1 MKNITLTDMKRLEAK
16 INLLNDKLDVLMES
30 QGVQLKKSEEM
41 SDKEEQKKRKARER
55 QQSKL
60 LREQNFKRHLDQ
72 MMEDRRL
79 QYTDGLRLQKQFN
92 LLLKPSASRIREYL
106 KTNDPKAFNGLKRNN

>member
-1 MKNITLTDMKRLEAK
+1 MKNITLADMKRLETK
-16 INLLNDKLDVLMES
+16 INLLNDKLDVIMDT
-30 QGVQLKKSEEM
+30 QGIQLKRPQVM

-55 QQSKL
+55 QQAKL

-79 QYTDGLRLQKQFN
+79 QYTEGLRLQKQFN